1 LKRYGRDSA
10 ETGWHFLTGDADAI
24 QRLAD
29 DVGFR
34 YAYDPVSKQYAHPSG
49 LVILT
54 SEGKISGYQFG
65 VTFSPRDLYT
75 SLDTASSR
83 KIGSRIQDLILLCF
97 HYRPITGRYGNIIM
111 TTVRVLGVA
120 TLIALPGLVF
130 KMSRKQRLR
139 AATLAP
145 VLDHPGKPFILPLP
159 KGEGRGEGEQGAQFS
174 MPDCAT
180 KPTGG
185 AS

>member
-1 LKRYGRDSA
+1 
-10 ETGWHFLTGDADAI
+10 
-24 QRLAD
+24 
-29 DVGFR
+29 
-34 YAYDPVSKQYAHPSG
+34 
-49 LVILT
+49 
-54 SEGKISGYQFG
+54 
-65 VTFSPRDLYT
+65 
-75 SLDTASSR
+75 
-83 KIGSRIQDLILLCF
+83 
-97 HYRPITGRYGNIIM
+97 M

-130 KMSRKQRLR
+130 KMSRKQKVR
-139 AATLAP
+139 AATFGP
-145 VLDHPGKPFILPLP
+145 VLEHPGEPSTLPLP